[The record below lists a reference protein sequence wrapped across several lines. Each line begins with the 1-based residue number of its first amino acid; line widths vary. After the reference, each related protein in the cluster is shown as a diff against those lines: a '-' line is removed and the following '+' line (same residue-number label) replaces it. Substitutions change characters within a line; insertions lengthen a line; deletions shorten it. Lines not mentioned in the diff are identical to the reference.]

1 MALGQVT
8 RDLRS
13 SWLAG
18 GWRSNGLSCRG
29 MRRVEMGRAVASGR
43 RVRLTVSLADGVQY
57 SFGTSDARLVV
68 KLAGAGL
75 TAGFT
80 LCDLFFAAA
89 LFEGSERARRERPL
103 FLKRAAVL
111 FVESGRSC

>member
-1 MALGQVT
+1 MALGKVT

-13 SWLAG
+13 SWLVG

-43 RVRLTVSLADGVQY
+43 RVRLTVNLAEGVQY
-57 SFGTSDARLVV
+57 SYGTSDARLAV

-80 LCDLFFAAA
+80 FCDLFFAAA
-89 LFEGSERARRERPL
+89 LFEESKERE
-103 FLKRAAVL
+103 K
-111 FVESGRSC
+111 SGRSF

>member
-18 GWRSNGLSCRG
+18 GWRSNGLASRW

-43 RVRLTVSLADGVQY
+43 RVRLTVNLDEGVQY
-57 SFGTSDARLVV
+57 SFGTSDARLAV

-80 LCDLFFAAA
+80 LCNLFLA
-89 LFEGSERARRERPL
+89 LFPL
-103 FLKRAAVL
+103 ICSF
-111 FVESGRSC
+111 